1 MSFHMRKPM
10 NWEQFKELPVH
21 IQKEYI
27 EGLQEKYHV
36 TSLELGQ
43 MFGVKSITVRRHCVN
58 NGLGISF
65 KTGRSM
71 NAAER
76 ENCCGFLNEET
87 ACEAAADTVCQEE
100 ALPELTEVQEPNVAV
115 NVDGAVRQPKMTMR
129 RVNLQFAG
137 EIDVDMIANSLRF
150 IFGNQTTGEVEIN
163 CSLQ

>member
-1 MSFHMRKPM
+1 MSLHMSKPM
-10 NWEQFKELPVH
+10 SWDQFKELPVH

-27 EGLQEKYHV
+27 EGLQNKYRV

-76 ENCCGFLNEET
+76 ENWCGFLNEET
-87 ACEAAADTVCQEE
+87 TNEPAKDAICQEW
-100 ALPELTEVQEPNVAV
+100 AVQGPTEKQEPNVAA
-115 NVDGAVRQPKMTMR
+115 NVDGAARQPKMAMR
-129 RVNLQFAG
+129 RVNIQFAG